1 MDPDAEREARRA
13 HRRATMQV
21 RKTTLQDRSG
31 ENGLWGPTT
40 PEQRVAMVGTITR
53 SAWDLAGRPWPA
65 YTRRTMPVRVFFRRR
80 AASEDG

>member
-1 MDPDAEREARRA
+1 MDTDAEREARRA

-40 PEQRVAMVGTITR
+40 PEQRIAMVGTITR
-53 SAWDLAGRPWPA
+53 TAWDLARRPWPA
-65 YTRRTMPVRVFFRRR
+65 YTRQTMPVRVFFRER
-80 AASEDG
+80 ARGPNG